1 VQRVPCPSTFV
12 IEPISKTVS
21 LCMRQRERE
30 GCRECQCCV
39 PLNVDDDG
47 ETIVTIFA
55 SCRNRPAGRGGWA
68 ALTMAEAPGHGANSA
83 RLTTFRLLAKYRFV
97 NKVFKA
103 LSDPTRRRVLQLL
116 RQRPMSAG
124 ELSDHFAVSKPTM
137 SAHFAVLQEAGLI
150 EAEKSGRTIIYRLVM
165 SVLEE
170 ALLGFAQT
178 FGWGLESKRAT
189 RFTHHKL
196 AKRTAKGEV

>member
-1 VQRVPCPSTFV
+1 MTACFSRS
-12 IEPISKTVS
+12 ISPRYAWPASQTPDPRDKFRS
-21 LCMRQRERE
+21 LRS
-30 GCRECQCCV
+30 V
-39 PLNVDDDG
+39 
-47 ETIVTIFA
+47 
-55 SCRNRPAGRGGWA
+55 
-68 ALTMAEAPGHGANSA
+68 NSS
-83 RLTTFRLLAKYRFV
+83 RLTTFRLLAKYRLV

-116 RQRPMSAG
+116 RERPMSAG

-189 RFTHHKL
+189 RVTHHKL
-196 AKRTAKGEV
+196 AKRPAKGEV

>member
-1 VQRVPCPSTFV
+1 
-12 IEPISKTVS
+12 
-21 LCMRQRERE
+21 M
-30 GCRECQCCV
+30 
-39 PLNVDDDG
+39 
-47 ETIVTIFA
+47 
-55 SCRNRPAGRGGWA
+55 
-68 ALTMAEAPGHGANSA
+68 
-83 RLTTFRLLAKYRFV
+83 

-116 RQRPMSAG
+116 RERPMSAG

-150 EAEKSGRTIIYRLVM
+150 ESEKSGRTIIYRLVM

-189 RFTHHKL
+189 RAITTSWQAARQRRSLTWHSTGSRRGSCRFCPSL
-196 AKRTAKGEV
+196 LSAGAR